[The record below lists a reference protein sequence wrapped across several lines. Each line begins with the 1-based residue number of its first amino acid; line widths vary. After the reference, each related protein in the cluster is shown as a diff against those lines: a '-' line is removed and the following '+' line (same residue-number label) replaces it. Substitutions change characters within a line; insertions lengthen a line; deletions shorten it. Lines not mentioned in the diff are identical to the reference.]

1 MALGAKVSVH
11 RMWKTFQGHPVPGHL
26 SLALRMGMMSE
37 WPARSHQHY
46 TGQEI
51 FQMDSENSI

>member
-11 RMWKTFQGHPVPGHL
+11 RMWEDISGPPSSRTLVSGFEDGHD
-26 SLALRMGMMSE
+26 E
-37 WPARSHQHY
+37 WPAHSHQHY